1 MSGPPGRLGR
11 VLSRFGRPVLLLAGL
26 AAIAYLF
33 YEIGPR
39 VIWESIRTLGW
50 RLVIVIT
57 LPYALAVVLDT
68 LGWRVLV
75 RGHDVP
81 FGALLRARL
90 AGEAVNLL
98 TPTASVGGEPLKA
111 YLIRLHVPLSEGLAS
126 VVADKTT
133 VVIGQI
139 LLLPLGLFLAT
150 SILPASH
157 PLLVAMSALFAVEA
171 LAVGAFVVVQTLG
184 VFGGGG
190 RVLGRLGKGP
200 TEEYQRGLNEVDQW
214 LAKLYRQRRGRVAAV
229 HPAPRRGLDHR
240 RARDLPR
247 ALLPR
252 ERRLADRLAH
262 PRDVR
267 RGDQVRELHDSGV
280 ARRPRGRL
288 RGDLR
293 GAGATRRSRA
303 LVHARPPLREL
314 LWAGI
319 GLLWLAALRA
329 RPTFDGDGAARRG
342 DEWGRRDPGLCY
354 IEQLSR
360 RVMNASRL

>member
-1 MSGPPGRLGR
+1 MRLGS
-11 VLSRFGRPVLLLAGL
+11 VLSRFGRPALLVAGL
-26 AAIAYLF
+26 AAIAYLC

-39 VIWESIRTLGW
+39 VIWDSIRALGW
-50 RLVIVIT
+50 RLVIVVT
-57 LPYALAVVLDT
+57 LPYSLAVILDT

-81 FGALLRARL
+81 FTALMRARL

-111 YLIRLHVPLSEGLAS
+111 YLIRPHVPLAEGLAS

-150 SILPASH
+150 PILPASH
-157 PLLVAMSALFAVEA
+157 PLLVAMSVLFAVEA
-171 LAVGAFVVVQTLG
+171 LAVGAFVLVQTLG

-214 LAKLYRQRRGRVAAV
+214 LGKLYRQRRGRVAVSTLLHAAGWTTGALEIYLV
-229 HPAPRRGLDHR
+229 LYFLGSDTSLTTSLILETFGAAIKFASFMIPASLGALEGGYVAIFGALGL
-240 RARDLPR
+240 PG
-247 ALLPR
+247 ALGLSYM
-252 ERRLADRLAH
+252 L
-262 PRDVR
+262 VR
-267 RGDQVRELHDSGV
+267 RV
-280 ARRPRGRL
+280 
-288 RGDLR
+288 
-293 GAGATRRSRA
+293 
-303 LVHARPPLREL
+303 REL

-329 RPTFDGDGAARRG
+329 RPTFEGESATPDQG
-342 DEWGRRDPGLCY
+342 
-354 IEQLSR
+354 
-360 RVMNASRL
+360 